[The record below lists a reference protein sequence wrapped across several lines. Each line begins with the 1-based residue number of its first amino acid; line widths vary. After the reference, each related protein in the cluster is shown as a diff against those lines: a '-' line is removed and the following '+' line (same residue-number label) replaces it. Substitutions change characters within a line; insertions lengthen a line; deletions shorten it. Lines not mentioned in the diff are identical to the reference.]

1 MGGRR
6 KLLGK
11 GSIFRSK
18 ISLGI
23 NTGTLV
29 KIADNSGAKVAK
41 VISVTGYRG
50 RLNRYPKAGVGD
62 LVIVAIQKGKPDLRK
77 KILKAVIVRQ
87 KKMIRRI
94 DGTRVMFED
103 NSAVLVTDDGDPK
116 GTQINGPIAR
126 EAADLWPRVSN
137 VASQIV

>member
-1 MGGRR
+1 MGSRR

-18 ISLGI
+18 ITLGI
-23 NTGTLV
+23 NTGTML

-41 VISVTGYRG
+41 VISVTKYRG
-50 RLNRYPKAGVGD
+50 RLNRYPRAGVGD

-87 KKMIRRI
+87 KKLIRRF